1 MTVPSGSPPIIAFL
15 TDFGTSDHYVGA
27 MKGAVLTVCP
37 TATLIDV
44 THAVPPQDIRVGSRL
59 LAESFAFFPQ
69 GTIFVCV
76 VDPGVG
82 SARAGLAADAGGYR
96 FVAPDNGLLGVVF
109 DLHPP
114 TALVALTS
122 SQHVRASVSR
132 TFEGRDRF
140 APVAGWLGR
149 GVPVADLGVP
159 LHDWVRLPPDGP
171 RVDGGTIRGHVVRVD
186 HFGNLITNIPR
197 GLLGTGAGA
206 GVDVSIGGHVVRDLV
221 ATYAEG
227 QPGRPCV
234 LFDSSECLEIAVPL
248 GSAAAV
254 LGVRRGDPVV
264 VSRAT
269 ERPC

>member
-1 MTVPSGSPPIIAFL
+1 MTVPSGSPPIIALL
-15 TDFGTSDHYVGA
+15 TDFGISDHYVGA

-37 TATLIDV
+37 TATLIDI
-44 THAVPPQDIRVGSRL
+44 THDVPPQDIRVGSRL
-59 LAESFAFFPQ
+59 LVESFAYFPQ
-69 GTIFVCV
+69 GTIFLCV

-82 SARAGLAADAGGYR
+82 SARAGLAADAGGYT
-96 FVAPDNGLLGVVF
+96 FVAPDNGLLGPVF
-109 DLHPP
+109 DLHTP

-122 SQHVRASVSR
+122 SQHVRASVSK

-149 GVPVADLGVP
+149 GVPVAELGVR
-159 LHDWVRLPPDGP
+159 LQDWMRLPAEEAQVEGD
-171 RVDGGTIRGHVVRVD
+171 TIRGHVVRVD

-197 GLLGTGAGA
+197 ALLGTGP
-206 GVDVSIGGHVVRDLV
+206 GVGIDVHIGGHAVRDLV

-227 QPGRPCV
+227 RPGRPCV
-234 LFDSSECLEIAVPL
+234 LFDSSEYLEVAVPL
-248 GSAAAV
+248 GSASAV

-264 VSRAT
+264 VSRGT